1 VTFRQ
6 SGGRAS
12 ARRLLARAGMLAGDT
27 GLSARTGYSYK
38 VVTINGAGLTAAST
52 AVKVTTP

>member
-1 VTFRQ
+1 
-6 SGGRAS
+6 
-12 ARRLLARAGMLAGDT
+12 MLAGDT